1 MTQKEFARAQAQGK
15 AAFLNGLDRAPVL
28 DPSLWTLL
36 RGKAVGE
43 GAPVLCEWLRG
54 WDLANLAADW

>member
-1 MTQKEFARAQAQGK
+1 MTQEESARAQAQGR

-36 RGKAVGE
+36 REKVVGE
-43 GAPVLCEWLRG
+43 GAPILRAWLYG
-54 WDLANLAADW
+54 WDLANLAAD